1 MTLDLPCTSLA
12 SRREE
17 EKEYTLDITN
27 KYIACITKA
36 KEKDGNFDYEIIL
49 RMKRRDGKLEK

>member
-17 EKEYTLDITN
+17 EKESTLDIAN
-27 KYIACITKA
+27 KYVACITKA

-49 RMKRRDGKLEK
+49 RMKRNRKLEK